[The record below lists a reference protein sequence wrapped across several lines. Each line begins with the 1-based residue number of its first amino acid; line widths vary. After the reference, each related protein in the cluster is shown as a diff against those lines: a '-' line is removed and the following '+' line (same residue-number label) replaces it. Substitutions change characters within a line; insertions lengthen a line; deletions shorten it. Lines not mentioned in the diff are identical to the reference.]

1 MIELVDAALGLPET
15 PGQRVRSGYLKV
27 RRSRQPNGWDCSPS
41 HQNSAGLDPERFRTV
56 KSSAGEHAGPTG
68 EQVVTVG

>member
-1 MIELVDAALGLPET
+1 MPLWAFRKLQVKGCVQGILRFEDPGSRTGET
-15 PGQRVRSGYLKV
+15 AR
-27 RRSRQPNGWDCSPS
+27 PS